1 MNSMTTN
8 VPLLSISPSA
18 DEVREYLKWLAAS
31 PFAYHI
37 DDSPEDLTLDLQ
49 LLEIVALR
57 WNSDQMWAAF
67 DSNQLWE
74 WYSPSDSYPA
84 PMINPKHMAL
94 REVIHNYERMREMLE
109 QTSAMLADM
118 QNRPDD
124 NPREITPQQYDRLC
138 AIVTEFEQL
147 Y

>member
-1 MNSMTTN
+1 
-8 VPLLSISPSA
+8 
-18 DEVREYLKWLAAS
+18 
-31 PFAYHI
+31 
-37 DDSPEDLTLDLQ
+37 
-49 LLEIVALR
+49 
-57 WNSDQMWAAF
+57 
-67 DSNQLWE
+67 
-74 WYSPSDSYPA
+74 
-84 PMINPKHMAL
+84 MINPKHMAL
-94 REVIHNYERMREMLE
+94 REVIHNNERMREMLE